1 MDVIKNVRKN
11 NLKVAIGGSLIALIP
26 NLVIIAQIYNLITE
40 GFDGSLLFLIGIVAL
55 FTVPM
60 DIGIYRT
67 WKVVFNPYSSDIFK
81 KYGSPEK
88 LTKIV
93 KEIEET
99 IEYED
104 KFLRISKNYISD
116 AKDYEKIVAC
126 DDVLGIHK
134 LVHKTNYV
142 VDYYQI
148 VLTDKY
154 GHETSYTYKVKE
166 EEKVNELLL
175 YIAKKCKNAEVGY
188 TAKEQ
193 AHIKNNKVDLP
204 TNSFE
209 KDEYICPDCG
219 CDIQYG
225 DKFCKECGCKM
236 NWDEN

>member
-11 NLKVAIGGSLIALIP
+11 NLKTAIGGSLIAIIP
-26 NLVIIAQIYNLITE
+26 NLVIIVQGYNLITE
-40 GFDGSLLFLIGIVAL
+40 GFDGGLLFMICIVAL
-55 FTVPM
+55 FTIPM
-60 DIGIYRT
+60 DIALYRT
-67 WKVVFNPYSSDIFK
+67 WKIVFNPYSSDIFK
-81 KYGSPEK
+81 KYGSPDK
-88 LTKIV
+88 LTNII

-104 KFLRISKNYISD
+104 KFLRISENYISD
-116 AKDYEKIVAC
+116 VKDYEKIVAC

-154 GHETSYTYKVKE
+154 GQETTYTYKVKE
-166 EEKVNELLL
+166 EDKVNELIL

-188 TAKEQ
+188 TNKEQ
-193 AHIKNNKVDLP
+193 NHIKNNKVPLP
-204 TNSFE
+204 SDE
-209 KDEYICPDCG
+209 EDDDEYCCPDCG
-219 CDIQYG
+219 NDIQYG

-236 NWDEN
+236 KWDED